1 MISYILGIAP
11 ELICWIC
18 RASGQL
24 TKAIA
29 CKSNFKLEPYS
40 YFNMVFFFIF
50 SILLFHISISLFHI
64 SILLFHISI
73 LLHPG
78 TPVFFAEPLSANI
91 DINISLPLFYQIFIL
106 AHDCIYAPNY
116 FDIDNDIYVIAR
128 SCKYIHQPKPLQ
140 SSVDF
145 VTNINQKIYPTDVLM
160 TCFSPM

>member
-1 MISYILGIAP
+1 MIFELIWPDMISYILGIAP

-50 SILLFHISISLFHI
+50 